1 MQPLSAKSSWN
12 IPGASWLGLGEK
24 SKTSSGN
31 GKAKEE
37 DETEGI
43 YSPRIRLTYT
53 PPTPLPAPF
62 PETLHAEGLHL
73 YIASSIFLRHT
84 LNALN
89 TDLRVELRHIRVHG
103 GQESGECLTT
113 GTIFEV
119 ADIGSRFITTRDA
132 ACPPSYTIQPSFQR
146 QECIRRTGR
155 DRHRTRQRRACRVA
169 SVSCYHPFAPD
180 AALTWISRSQQLH
193 IRLFTRNRAH
203 CAPHR
208 KLHRAGT
215 ASGTVRDARQIWSA
229 ERKRR
234 GRGRGRRVALTDRIS
249 S

>member
-12 IPGASWLGLGEK
+12 IPGASWLGLGDK

-31 GKAKEE
+31 GKAKEDA

-103 GQESGECLTT
+103 GQESGECL
-113 GTIFEV
+113 
-119 ADIGSRFITTRDA
+119 
-132 ACPPSYTIQPSFQR
+132 Q
-146 QECIRRTGR
+146 
-155 DRHRTRQRRACRVA
+155 DR
-169 SVSCYHPFAPD
+169 
-180 AALTWISRSQQLH
+180 
-193 IRLFTRNRAH
+193 
-203 CAPHR
+203 
-208 KLHRAGT
+208 
-215 ASGTVRDARQIWSA
+215 
-229 ERKRR
+229 
-234 GRGRGRRVALTDRIS
+234 
-249 S
+249 